1 MAFDSNFVQSLDQTF
16 DPLPRRGKKIS
27 NEFLLDAKRCYPRG
41 ALDELLRFERAERRK
56 GGRKSAEEIQERGTF
71 NLRLS
76 LPPSRG
82 KKLRLRD
89 NKASADPF
97 ETSIENRAALSRRFA
112 CTLPSCGS
120 WGRNIQGGVWFLKIL
135 GETLPLFSILSSSSF
150 FFSLPRRWK
159 FLQRRCILRAFR
171 HRQGSYL
178 GGKADS

>member
-1 MAFDSNFVQSLDQTF
+1 MSN
-16 DPLPRRGKKIS
+16 PRIKLSILSRGEEKKIS

-150 FFSLPRRWK
+150 FF
-159 FLQRRCILRAFR
+159 FLCLDVGNFCNEDVFYGHFVIGRDRI
-171 HRQGSYL
+171 
-178 GGKADS
+178 